1 MKLSVILI
9 TKNEARN
16 LRQCLQSVAF
26 ADQIVVVDSGS
37 TDGTQAI
44 ARDAGALV
52 IETADWP
59 GFGEQKNRALDA
71 ATGDWIFSID
81 ADERVTPDL
90 AAEIAAVMKADPK
103 SATDAYEVPR
113 KSWYCGKFINHA
125 GWSPDYVTRLAR
137 RHAVRFSDDL
147 VHERLL
153 VEGST
158 GRLKTAL
165 LHYSFRDFSQ
175 VLHKIDMY
183 STLSAR
189 QRYARGQ
196 RGSVGKAVLHGL
208 AAFIR
213 TYIFKRGFLDGSH
226 GLALAISNGE
236 GSYYRYLKLWLMA
249 QPHEADD
256 E

>member
-16 LRQCLQSVAF
+16 LRQCLHSVAF

-59 GFGEQKNRALDA
+59 GFGPQKNRALDA

-90 AAEIAAVMKADPK
+90 AAEIAAVIKADPK
-103 SATDAYEVPR
+103 SAADAYEVPR

-137 RHAVRFSDDL
+137 RDAVRFSDDL

-153 VEGST
+153 VNGRT

-189 QRYARGQ
+189 QRHARGQ

>member
-16 LRQCLQSVAF
+16 LRQCLHSVAF

-59 GFGEQKNRALDA
+59 GFGAQKNRALDA

-81 ADERVTPDL
+81 ADERVTPEL
-90 AAEIAAVMKADPK
+90 AAEIAAVLKTNT
-103 SATDAYEVPR
+103 ATAAATATASTAKPVADAYEIPR

-137 RHAVRFSDDL
+137 RDAVRFSDDL

-153 VEGST
+153 VT
-158 GRLKTAL
+158 GRTARLKTPL

-175 VLHKIDMY
+175 VLHKVDMY

-189 QRYARGQ
+189 QRHARGQ
-196 RGSVGKAVLHGL
+196 RGSVGKAVL
-208 AAFIR
+208 
-213 TYIFKRGFLDGSH
+213 H

-236 GSYYRYLKLWLMA
+236 GSYYRYLKLWLLA
-249 QPHEADD
+249 QPHQPDD